1 MPTYHHN
8 NSLNQDQAEPA
19 WNKERMHAKM
29 QRERR
34 LLETGEMDDRPPGA
48 KWPFKFI
55 GGLLVIIAIGLAVFG
70 VTQFIKLRASGEWH
84 HINTTVT
91 ATNIVQ
97 QTNSNKKITYD
108 VYGIY
113 TYTVKAHTFQFSA
126 FEDSYNDLNTAQ
138 ANAPRYIGRRTDVY
152 YNPISPGQV
161 ASFPVMTVSVVISLT
176 VALVL
181 LLLSSFFWARGLE
194 RSPKIPARLKP
205 AVPDKP
211 DAAGV
216 VNP

>member
-1 MPTYHHN
+1 MPTYNHHH
-8 NSLNQDQAEPA
+8 STTQDQAEPA
-19 WNKERMHAKM
+19 WNKERIHAKM

-48 KWPFKFI
+48 KWPFKVV
-55 GGLLVIIAIGLAVFG
+55 GSLLVIIAIGLAVFG
-70 VTQFIKLRASGEWH
+70 ITQFIKLRAGGEWH
-84 HINTTVT
+84 HIYTTVT
-91 ATNIVQ
+91 DTAINQYTD
-97 QTNSNKKITYD
+97 SNKKVSYN

-113 TYTVKAHTFQFSA
+113 TYTVKAHTFQFRA
-126 FEDSYNDLNTAQ
+126 VEATYLDLNTAQ
-138 ANAPRYIGRRTDVY
+138 ADAPRFIGRRTDVY

-161 ASFPVMTVSVVISLT
+161 ASFPVITVSAAGSLAG
-176 VALVL
+176 ALVL

-194 RSPKIPARLKP
+194 RTPNIPPRLKP

-211 DAAGV
+211 DTAGV